1 MTILYDLVDPA
12 ELTGY
17 VRELPVPAEI
27 GLNRYLPDRLIDDIE
42 AVIDQV
48 SRTNRA
54 AKFRAYDAETPIGKR
69 DAFSQ
74 SRITLPPLGQ
84 KTLIGEY
91 ERLLLQ
97 RLQGANNGTLARAI
111 YDDVDLNARAV
122 QIRMELAR
130 GDVLNDGKFTLTA
143 ENGLTIEADFG
154 VPGSHIVTTG
164 VSWATHASADV
175 IGDLQTW
182 LDVYEDDGGPCGRIV
197 VSKTTLR
204 HMLQNA
210 GLRALANANGIIPS
224 TINQAQLN
232 SLLEMNGLP
241 PVEVYNGRFDV
252 DGVTTRAIP
261 VDKVVFLP
269 ENPSD
274 LGYTA
279 WGITAEALE
288 LAEAQR
294 LSLEAA
300 PGLVAV
306 VMKVEDPVGRWTKVG
321 AVGMPV
327 LVNPRRL
334 MVADTIP

>member
-27 GLNRYLPDRLIDDIE
+27 GLNRYLPDREIDDIE
-42 AVIDQV
+42 AIIDRV

-54 AKFRAYDAETPIGKR
+54 AKFRAWDAETPVGKR
-69 DAFSQ
+69 DSFS
-74 SRITLPPLGQ
+74 RDRVGLPPLGQ
-84 KTLIGEY
+84 KTMIGEF
-91 ERLLLQ
+91 ERLQLQ
-97 RLQGANNGTLARAI
+97 RLQGASTDALTRAI

-122 QIRMELAR
+122 QIRVELAR
-130 GDVLNDGKFTLTA
+130 GDVLTDGKFTLTA
-143 ENGLTIEADFG
+143 ENGLTIECDFA
-154 VPGSHIVTTG
+154 VPGTHIVSTA

-175 IGDLQTW
+175 VGDLQTW

-197 VSKTTLR
+197 VSKTVLR

-224 TINQAQLN
+224 QINQTQLN
-232 SLLEMNGLP
+232 SLLEVNGLP
-241 PVEVYNGRFDV
+241 PIEVYNGRFDV

-261 VDKVVFLP
+261 VDKICFLP
-269 ENPSD
+269 ENPAD

-279 WGITAEALE
+279 WGMTAEALE
-288 LAEAQR
+288 LVEAQK

-306 VMKVEDPVGRWTKVG
+306 VMKTDDPVSRWTKVG
-321 AVGMPV
+321 AVAMPII
-327 LVNPRRL
+327 VNPNRL
-334 MVADTIP
+334 LVADVVL

>member
-17 VRELPVPAEI
+17 VRELPVPGEI

-42 AVIDQV
+42 AIIDRV

-69 DAFSQ
+69 DSFAQ
-74 SRITLPPLGQ
+74 DRITLPPLGQ

-97 RLQGANNGTLARAI
+97 RLQGAKSGALARAI

-130 GDVLNDGKFTLTA
+130 GDVLSDGKFTLTA

-154 VPGSHIVTTG
+154 VPGSHIVATAI
-164 VSWATHASADV
+164 SWATTATAN
-175 IGDLQTW
+175 ILGDLQTW
-182 LDVYEDDGGPCGRIV
+182 IDVYEDDGGAAGRLL
-197 VSKTTLR
+197 VSTTTLR

-224 TINQAQLN
+224 TINQGQLN
-232 SLLEMNGLP
+232 SILEMNGLP

-261 VDKVVFLP
+261 VDKLVILP
-269 ENPSD
+269 ANPTD

-327 LVNPRRL
+327 IVNPRRML
-334 MVADTIP
+334 VADTIP